1 MEYRDGSRLL
11 YVWMFLGYYTTL
23 HYTYD
28 FQAIHSIS
36 NSSLSSSPTN
46 VTFCSVWKKYYD
58 IHVSVGVG
66 MYSTVQY
73 STALDLLEQLWL
85 HTVHTVHGTS
95 LALNVGDLWSVAA
108 AAAAASA
115 RLESSR
121 QHHHIQWRIVLH
133 HWMQCSYTYCS
144 LWMDVYNE
152 ITAITWCTCSWFDG
166 LRCGRKLPIVLLLM
180 SYDTIHSYQCHRYR
194 FIARTRCSSYISGE

>member
-1 MEYRDGSRLL
+1 MGLVYCMYGCFLDTILHCTTRTISKPSIQFQIRPFLL
-11 YVWMFLGYYTTL
+11 RQRTL
-23 HYTYD
+23 RFVLFGRNITI
-28 FQAIHSIS
+28 FTSA
-36 NSSLSSSPTN
+36 
-46 VTFCSVWKKYYD
+46 W
-58 IHVSVGVG
+58 VSAC
-66 MYSTVQY
+66 TVQY
-73 STALDLLEQLWL
+73 STVQHLTWLDLLEQLWL

-121 QHHHIQWRIVLH
+121 QHQHIQWRIVLH